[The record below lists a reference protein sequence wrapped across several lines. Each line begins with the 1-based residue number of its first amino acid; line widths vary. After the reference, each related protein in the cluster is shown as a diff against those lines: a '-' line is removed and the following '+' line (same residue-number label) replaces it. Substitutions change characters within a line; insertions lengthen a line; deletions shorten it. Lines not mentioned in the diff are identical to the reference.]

1 MPAETLSLWPDG
13 RAALPGQIVQIAL
26 PDALKF
32 PLTDGHRVPAG
43 QVEGLVGGLDLV
55 HVHQKAL
62 VAAEEPPVPQLLL
75 HSVQRLIDHVGL
87 AVPAVEHALCV
98 LAFHI

>member
-1 MPAETLSLWPDG
+1 MGTAS
-13 RAALPGQIVQIAL
+13 
-26 PDALKF
+26 
-32 PLTDGHRVPAG
+32 PLDRWKAWSAD
-43 QVEGLVGGLDLV
+43 EDLV

-75 HSVQRLIDHVGL
+75 HGVQRLIDHVGL